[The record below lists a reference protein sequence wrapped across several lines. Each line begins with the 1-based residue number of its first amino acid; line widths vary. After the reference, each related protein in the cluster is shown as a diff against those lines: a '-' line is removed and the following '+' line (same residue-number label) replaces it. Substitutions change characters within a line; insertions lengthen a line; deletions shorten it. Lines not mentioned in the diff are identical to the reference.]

1 MDRIKSKR
9 IVTILLFVRRQNV
22 EHYKELLKTITD
34 PVERGVIEKL
44 LLEEEQ
50 KLKSAEEKSKK
61 K

>member
-1 MDRIKSKR
+1 LERFI
-9 IVTILLFVRRQNV
+9 RRQNI
-22 EHYKELLKTITD
+22 EHYKELLITITD
-34 PVERGVIEKL
+34 PVKRRAIEKL